1 MTNELATTD
10 QNATPINA
18 GFYCSMQAD
27 TQADRLAI
35 YDAVSN
41 SESLDD
47 MVGKVIA
54 ITDVVIQPVEMTDN
68 ATGEVRDMNRIVLIC
83 EDGKAYGCTS
93 SGVETSIKNLLGI
106 VGMPPWNPAIKM
118 VPTKQQGRNGYK
130 FTTLALAK

>member
-10 QNATPINA
+10 QNATPITT

-41 SESLDD
+41 SGSLDD
-47 MVGKVIA
+47 MVGKAIA
-54 ITDVVIQPVEMTDN
+54 ITDVVIQPVEMTDH
-68 ATGEVRDMNRIVLIC
+68 ATGEVHDANRIVLIC

-93 SGVETSIKNLLGI
+93 SGVETSIKNLFGI

>member
-1 MTNELATTD
+1 MTDELATTE
-10 QNATPINA
+10 QNMPQINA

-41 SESLDD
+41 SDSLDD
-47 MVGKVIA
+47 MVGKTIA
-54 ITDVVIQPVEMTDN
+54 ITDVVIQPVEMSDN
-68 ATGEVRDMNRIVLIC
+68 ATGEVRNMNRIVLIC

-93 SGVETSIKNLLGI
+93 SGVETSIKNLFGI
-106 VGMPPWNPAIKM
+106 VGMPPWIPAIKM

>member
-1 MTNELATTD
+1 MTNELATG
-10 QNATPINA
+10 QNAAPINA
-18 GFYCSMQAD
+18 GFYCSMQSE

-41 SESLDD
+41 SDSLDD
-47 MVGKVIA
+47 MVGKAIA
-54 ITDVVIQPVEMTDN
+54 ICDVVIQPVEMSDDS
-68 ATGEVRDMNRIVLIC
+68 TGETRSMNRIVLIC

-93 SGVETSIKNLLGI
+93 SGVETSIRNLFGI
-106 VGMPPWNPAIKM
+106 VGMPPYSPAIKM

>member
-1 MTNELATTD
+1 MTNEIMKTE
-10 QNATPINA
+10 QNVTPINA
-18 GFYCSMQAD
+18 GIYCSMQAE

-35 YDAVSN
+35 YNAVSN

-54 ITDVVIQPVEMTDN
+54 ITDVVIQPVEITDN

-93 SGVETSIKNLLGI
+93 SGVETSIKNLFGI
-106 VGMPPWNPAIKM
+106 VGMPPWNPAINM

>member
-1 MTNELATTD
+1 MNNELATID
-10 QNATPINA
+10 QNATNINA
-18 GFYCSMQAD
+18 GIYCSMQAE

-47 MVGKVIA
+47 MVGKIIA
-54 ITDVVIQPVEMTDN
+54 ITNVVIQPVEMTDN
-68 ATGEVRDMNRIVLIC
+68 ATGEVRCINRIVLIC

-93 SGVETSIKNLLGI
+93 SGVETSIKNLFGI

-118 VPTKQQGRNGYK
+118 IPMKQQGRNGYK
-130 FTTLALAK
+130 FTTLAIAK

>member
-1 MTNELATTD
+1 MTNEIATTD

-18 GFYCSMQAD
+18 GFYCSMQAE

-41 SESLDD
+41 SESLDG

-54 ITDVVIQPVEMTDN
+54 ITDAVIQPVEMADN
-68 ATGEVRDMNRIVLIC
+68 ATGEVRTINRIVLIC

-93 SGVETSIKNLLGI
+93 SGVETSIKNLFGI

-118 VPTKQQGRNGYK
+118 VPMKQQGRNGYK

>member
-1 MTNELATTD
+1 MNNELVTTE
-10 QNATPINA
+10 QGTPQINA

-41 SESLDD
+41 SDSLDD
-47 MVGKVIA
+47 MVGKTIA
-54 ITDVVIQPVEMTDN
+54 ITDVVIQPVEMSDN
-68 ATGEVRDMNRIVLIC
+68 ATGEVRNMHRIVLIC

-93 SGVETSIKNLLGI
+93 SGVETSIKNLFGI
-106 VGMPPWNPAIKM
+106 VGMPPWVPAIKM
-118 VPTKQQGRNGYK
+118 IPTKQQGRNGYK

>member
-1 MTNELATTD
+1 MNNELAEVE
-10 QNATPINA
+10 QVSNPMNA

-41 SESLDD
+41 SDSLDD
-47 MVGKVIA
+47 MIGKVIA

-68 ATGEVRDMNRIVLIC
+68 ATGEVRNMCRIVLIC

-93 SGVETSIKNLLGI
+93 SGVATSIQNLFGI

-118 VPTKQQGRNGYK
+118 VPTKLQGRNGYK

>member
-1 MTNELATTD
+1 MTNEIMPTE
-10 QNATPINA
+10 QNVTPINT
-18 GFYCSMQAD
+18 GIYCSMQAE

-68 ATGEVRDMNRIVLIC
+68 STGEVRDMSRIVLIC

-93 SGVETSIKNLLGI
+93 TGVETSVKNLFGI
-106 VGMPPWNPAIKM
+106 VGMPPWSPAIKM
-118 VPTKQQGRNGYK
+118 EPTKQQGRNGYK

>member
-1 MTNELATTD
+1 MTNEIVTSD

-18 GFYCSMQAD
+18 GFYCSMQAE

-41 SESLDD
+41 SESLDG

-54 ITDVVIQPVEMTDN
+54 ITDVVIQPVEMVDN
-68 ATGEVRDMNRIVLIC
+68 ATGEVRTMNRIVLIC

-93 SGVETSIKNLLGI
+93 SGVETSIKNLFGI

-118 VPTKQQGRNGYK
+118 VPMKQQGRNGYK

>member
-10 QNATPINA
+10 QNATPVNA
-18 GFYCSMQAD
+18 GFFCSMQAE

-41 SESLDD
+41 SESLED

-68 ATGEVRDMNRIVLIC
+68 ATGEVRGMNRIVLIC

-93 SGVETSIKNLLGI
+93 SGVETSIKNLFGI

>member
-1 MTNELATTD
+1 MTNEIMNID
-10 QNATPINA
+10 QNVTPINA

-41 SESLDD
+41 SESLDN

-54 ITDVVIQPVEMTDN
+54 ITDVVVQPVEMTDN

-93 SGVETSIKNLLGI
+93 SGVETSIKNLFGI
-106 VGMPPWNPAIKM
+106 VGMPPWSPAIKM

>member
-10 QNATPINA
+10 QNAILINA
-18 GFYCSMQAD
+18 GFYCSMQAE

-41 SESLDD
+41 SDSLDD

-68 ATGEVRDMNRIVLIC
+68 ATGEVCNRHRIVLIC

-93 SGVETSIKNLLGI
+93 SGVETSIKNLFGI
-106 VGMPPWNPAIKM
+106 VGMPPWNPGIKM

>member
-1 MTNELATTD
+1 MNNELSTTD
-10 QNATPINA
+10 QNASPINA
-18 GFYCSMQAD
+18 GFYCSMQAE
-27 TQADRLAI
+27 TQGDRLAI

-54 ITDVVIQPVEMTDN
+54 ITDVVVQPVEMTNN
-68 ATGEVRDMNRIVLIC
+68 ATGEVRDVNRIVLIC

-93 SGVETSIKNLLGI
+93 SGVETSIKNLFGI